1 MALFNSSNPTL
12 TEKSFNR
19 SMGVPGSGT
28 MTFGGTLNKFGFLFL
43 MVMTTAFIVWQQA
56 EAGNSVQG
64 YMFGG
69 AIGGLIVAI
78 ILMFKPQLA
87 QYLAPGYALL
97 EGLFIGGISY
107 MYKDAFGGSAES
119 NISVT
124 GIQFGIV
131 EQAVILTFS
140 TAIAMYLLYTFRII
154 RVTERFRSIM
164 FAAIGGIALFYLI
177 TFILSLFGVNVTG
190 LHNGSMLSIG
200 ISIAITAIAALSLLL
215 DFDRIEQGSAMGAPK
230 YMEWYC
236 AFGLLVTLVWLYIE
250 ILRLLGN
257 LYGRRD

>member
-43 MVMTTAFIVWQQA
+43 MVMATAFYIWN
-56 EAGNSVQG
+56 EASVGNSIQG
-64 YMFGG
+64 YMIGG
-69 AIGGLIVAI
+69 MIGGLIVAI
-78 ILMFKPQLA
+78 VLMFKPQLA
-87 QYLAPGYALL
+87 QYLAPAYALL
-97 EGLFIGGISY
+97 EGLVIGGISSIY
-107 MYKDAFGGSAES
+107 NDAFSA
-119 NISVT
+119 VAP
-124 GIQFGIV
+124 GIV
-131 EQAVILTFS
+131 TQAVILTFG

-177 TFILSLFGVNVTG
+177 TFLLSLFGVNVSG
-190 LHNGSMLSIG
+190 LHNGSLMSIG

>member
-1 MALFNSSNPTL
+1 
-12 TEKSFNR
+12 
-19 SMGVPGSGT
+19 
-28 MTFGGTLNKFGFLFL
+28 
-43 MVMTTAFIVWQQA
+43 MVMATAFYIWN
-56 EAGNSVQG
+56 EASVGNSIQG
-64 YMFGG
+64 YMIGG
-69 AIGGLIVAI
+69 MIGGLIVAI
-78 ILMFKPQLA
+78 VLMFKPQLA
-87 QYLAPGYALL
+87 QYLAPAYALL
-97 EGLFIGGISY
+97 EGLVIGGISSIY
-107 MYKDAFGGSAES
+107 NDAFSA
-119 NISVT
+119 VAP
-124 GIQFGIV
+124 GIV
-131 EQAVILTFS
+131 TQAVILTFG

-177 TFILSLFGVNVTG
+177 TFLLSLFGVNVSG
-190 LHNGSMLSIG
+190 LHNGSLMSIG

-215 DFDRIEQGSAMGAPK
+215 DFDRIEQGTAMGAPK

>member
-28 MTFGGTLNKFGFLFL
+28 MSFGGTLNKFAFLFL
-43 MVMTTAFIVWQQA
+43 MVMVTAFFIWN
-56 EAGNSVQG
+56 EASVGNSIQG
-64 YMFGG
+64 YMMSG

-78 ILMFKPQLA
+78 VLIFKPQLA
-87 QYLAPGYALL
+87 QYLAPAYALL
-97 EGLFIGGISY
+97 EGLVIGGISSIY
-107 MYKDAFGGSAES
+107 NDAFS
-119 NISVT
+119 SVAP
-124 GIQFGIV
+124 GIV
-131 EQAVILTFS
+131 VQAVVLTFG

-177 TFILSLFGVNVTG
+177 TFLLSLFGVSVTG
-190 LHNGSMLSIG
+190 LHNGSLLSIG

-215 DFDRIEQGSAMGAPK
+215 DFDRIEQGTAAGAPK

-257 LYGRRD
+257 LYGRRN

>member
-43 MVMTTAFIVWQQA
+43 MVMATAFYIWN
-56 EAGNSVQG
+56 EASVGNSIQG
-64 YMFGG
+64 YMIGG
-69 AIGGLIVAI
+69 MIGGLIVAI
-78 ILMFKPQLA
+78 VLMFKPQLA
-87 QYLAPGYALL
+87 QYLAPAYALL
-97 EGLFIGGISY
+97 EGLVIGGISSIY
-107 MYKDAFGGSAES
+107 NDAFSA
-119 NISVT
+119 VAP
-124 GIQFGIV
+124 GIV
-131 EQAVILTFS
+131 TQAVILTFG

-164 FAAIGGIALFYLI
+164 FAAIGGIALFYFI
-177 TFILSLFGVNVTG
+177 TFILSLFGVQVTG

>member
-43 MVMTTAFIVWQQA
+43 MVMATAFYIWN
-56 EAGNSVQG
+56 EASVGNSIQG
-64 YMFGG
+64 YMMGG
-69 AIGGLIVAI
+69 MVGGLIVAI
-78 ILMFKPQLA
+78 VLMFKPQLA
-87 QYLAPGYALL
+87 QYLAPAYALL
-97 EGLFIGGISY
+97 EGLVIGGISSIY
-107 MYKDAFGGSAES
+107 NDAFSA
-119 NISVT
+119 VAP
-124 GIQFGIV
+124 GIV
-131 EQAVILTFS
+131 TQAVILTFG

-177 TFILSLFGVNVTG
+177 TFILSLFGVQVTG

>member
-43 MVMTTAFIVWQQA
+43 MVMATAFYVWN
-56 EAGNSVQG
+56 EASVGNSIQG
-64 YMFGG
+64 YMMGG
-69 AIGGLIVAI
+69 MIGGLIVAI
-78 ILMFKPQLA
+78 VLIFKPTLA
-87 QYLAPGYALL
+87 QYLAPAYALL
-97 EGLFIGGISY
+97 EGLVIGGISSIY
-107 MYKDAFGGSAES
+107 NDAFSA
-119 NISVT
+119 VAP
-124 GIQFGIV
+124 GIV
-131 EQAVILTFS
+131 TQAVVLTFG

-177 TFILSLFGVNVTG
+177 TFVLSLFGVQVTG
-190 LHNGSMLSIG
+190 LHNGSLLSIG
-200 ISIAITAIAALSLLL
+200 ISIAITAVAALSLLL

>member
-43 MVMTTAFIVWQQA
+43 MVMATAFFVWN
-56 EAGNSVQG
+56 EASVGNSIQG
-64 YMFGG
+64 YMIGG
-69 AIGGLIVAI
+69 MIGGLIVAI
-78 ILMFKPQLA
+78 VLMFKPQLA
-87 QYLAPGYALL
+87 QYLAPAYALL
-97 EGLFIGGISY
+97 EGLVIGGISSIY
-107 MYKDAFGGSAES
+107 NDAFSA
-119 NISVT
+119 VAP
-124 GIQFGIV
+124 GIV
-131 EQAVILTFS
+131 TQAVILTFG

-177 TFILSLFGVNVTG
+177 TFLLSLFGVNVSG
-190 LHNGSMLSIG
+190 LHNGSLMSIG

-215 DFDRIEQGSAMGAPK
+215 DFDRIEQGTAMGAPK

>member
-43 MVMTTAFIVWQQA
+43 MVMATAFYVWN
-56 EAGNSVQG
+56 EASVGNSIQG
-64 YMFGG
+64 YMIGG
-69 AIGGLIVAI
+69 AIGGLVVAI
-78 ILMFKPQLA
+78 VLMFKPTLA
-87 QYLAPGYALL
+87 QYLAPAYALL
-97 EGLFIGGISY
+97 EGLVIGGISSVY
-107 MYKDAFGGSAES
+107 NDAFSEVAP
-119 NISVT
+119 
-124 GIQFGIV
+124 GIV
-131 EQAVILTFS
+131 MLAVILTFG

-177 TFILSLFGVNVTG
+177 TFILSIFNVNVTG
-190 LHNGSMLSIG
+190 LHNGSLLSIG

-215 DFDRIEQGSAMGAPK
+215 DFDRIEQGTAMGAPK

>member
-43 MVMTTAFIVWQQA
+43 MVMATAFYVWN
-56 EAGNSVQG
+56 EASVGNSIQG
-64 YMFGG
+64 YMMGG
-69 AIGGLIVAI
+69 MIGGLIVAI
-78 ILMFKPQLA
+78 VLIFKPTLA
-87 QYLAPGYALL
+87 QYLAPAYALL
-97 EGLFIGGISY
+97 EGLVIGGISSIY
-107 MYKDAFGGSAES
+107 NDAFSA
-119 NISVT
+119 VAP
-124 GIQFGIV
+124 GIV
-131 EQAVILTFS
+131 TQAVVLTFG

-177 TFILSLFGVNVTG
+177 TFVLSLFGVQVTG
-190 LHNGSMLSIG
+190 LHNGSLLSIG

>member
-1 MALFNSSNPTL
+1 
-12 TEKSFNR
+12 
-19 SMGVPGSGT
+19 MGVPGSGT

-43 MVMTTAFIVWQQA
+43 MVMATAFYIWN
-56 EAGNSVQG
+56 EASVGNSIQG
-64 YMFGG
+64 YMIGG
-69 AIGGLIVAI
+69 MIGGLIVAI
-78 ILMFKPQLA
+78 VLMFKPQLA
-87 QYLAPGYALL
+87 QYLAPAYALL
-97 EGLFIGGISY
+97 EGLVIGGISSIY
-107 MYKDAFGGSAES
+107 NDAFSA
-119 NISVT
+119 VAP
-124 GIQFGIV
+124 GIV
-131 EQAVILTFS
+131 TQAVILTFG

-177 TFILSLFGVNVTG
+177 TFLLSLFGVNVSG
-190 LHNGSMLSIG
+190 LHNGSLMSIG

-215 DFDRIEQGSAMGAPK
+215 DFDRIEQGTAMGAPK

>member
-43 MVMTTAFIVWQQA
+43 MVMATAFYIWN
-56 EAGNSVQG
+56 EASVGNSIQG
-64 YMFGG
+64 YMMGG
-69 AIGGLIVAI
+69 MVGGLIVAI
-78 ILMFKPQLA
+78 VLMFKPQLA
-87 QYLAPGYALL
+87 QYLAPAYALL
-97 EGLFIGGISY
+97 EGLVIGGISSIY
-107 MYKDAFGGSAES
+107 NDAFSA
-119 NISVT
+119 VAP
-124 GIQFGIV
+124 GIV
-131 EQAVILTFS
+131 TQAVILTFG

-177 TFILSLFGVNVTG
+177 TFILSLFGVQVTG

-215 DFDRIEQGSAMGAPK
+215 DFDRIEQGSVMGAPK

>member
-43 MVMTTAFIVWQQA
+43 MVMATAFYIWN
-56 EAGNSVQG
+56 EASVGNSIQG
-64 YMFGG
+64 YMMGG
-69 AIGGLIVAI
+69 MVGGLIVAI
-78 ILMFKPQLA
+78 VLMFKPQLA
-87 QYLAPGYALL
+87 QYLAPAYALL
-97 EGLFIGGISY
+97 EGLVIGGISSIY
-107 MYKDAFGGSAES
+107 NDAFSA
-119 NISVT
+119 VAP
-124 GIQFGIV
+124 GIV
-131 EQAVILTFS
+131 TQAVILTFG

-154 RVTERFRSIM
+154 RVTEKFRSIM

-177 TFILSLFGVNVTG
+177 TFLLYLFGVNVTG

>member
-43 MVMTTAFIVWQQA
+43 MVMATAFFVWN
-56 EAGNSVQG
+56 EASVGNSIQG
-64 YMFGG
+64 YMMGG
-69 AIGGLIVAI
+69 MIGGLVVAI
-78 ILMFKPQLA
+78 VLIFKPQMA
-87 QYLAPGYALL
+87 QYLAPAYALL
-97 EGLFIGGISY
+97 EGLVIGGISSIY
-107 MYKDAFGGSAES
+107 NDAFSA
-119 NISVT
+119 VAP
-124 GIQFGIV
+124 GIV
-131 EQAVILTFS
+131 MQAVILTFG

-164 FAAIGGIALFYLI
+164 FAAIGGIALFYFI

-190 LHNGSMLSIG
+190 LHNGSLLSIG

-230 YMEWYC
+230 HMEWYC

-257 LYGRRD
+257 LDGRRD

>member
-43 MVMTTAFIVWQQA
+43 MVMATAFYIWN
-56 EAGNSVQG
+56 EASVGNSIQG
-64 YMFGG
+64 YMMGG
-69 AIGGLIVAI
+69 MVGGLIVAI
-78 ILMFKPQLA
+78 VLMFKPQLA
-87 QYLAPGYALL
+87 QYLAPAYALL
-97 EGLFIGGISY
+97 EGLVIGGISSIY
-107 MYKDAFGGSAES
+107 NDAFSA
-119 NISVT
+119 VAP
-124 GIQFGIV
+124 GIV
-131 EQAVILTFS
+131 TQAVILTFG

-154 RVTERFRSIM
+154 RVTEKFRSIM

-177 TFILSLFGVNVTG
+177 TFLLSLFGVNVTG

>member
-1 MALFNSSNPTL
+1 
-12 TEKSFNR
+12 
-19 SMGVPGSGT
+19 MGVPGSGT

-43 MVMTTAFIVWQQA
+43 MVMTTAFYVWNVAQV
-56 EAGNSVQG
+56 NSIQG
-64 YMFGG
+64 YMIGG
-69 AIGGLIVAI
+69 MIGGLIIAI
-78 ILMFKPQLA
+78 VLIFKPQLA
-87 QYLAPGYALL
+87 QYLAPAYALL
-97 EGLFIGGISY
+97 EGLVIGGISSVY
-107 MYKDAFGGSAES
+107 NDAFSEVAP
-119 NISVT
+119 
-124 GIQFGIV
+124 GIV
-131 EQAVILTFS
+131 VQAVILTFG

-177 TFILSLFGVNVTG
+177 TFLLSLFGVNVSG
-190 LHNGSMLSIG
+190 LHNGSLMSIG

-215 DFDRIEQGSAMGAPK
+215 DFDRIEQGTAMGAPK

>member
-43 MVMTTAFIVWQQA
+43 MVMATAFYIWN
-56 EAGNSVQG
+56 EASVGNSIQG
-64 YMFGG
+64 YMIGG
-69 AIGGLIVAI
+69 MIGGLIVAI
-78 ILMFKPQLA
+78 VLMFKPQLA
-87 QYLAPGYALL
+87 QYLAPAYALL
-97 EGLFIGGISY
+97 EGLVIGGISSIY
-107 MYKDAFGGSAES
+107 NDAFSA
-119 NISVT
+119 VAP
-124 GIQFGIV
+124 GIV
-131 EQAVILTFS
+131 TQAVILTFG

-177 TFILSLFGVNVTG
+177 TFLLSLFGVNVSG
-190 LHNGSMLSIG
+190 LHNGSLMSIG

-215 DFDRIEQGSAMGAPK
+215 DFDRIEQGTAMGAPK

>member
-1 MALFNSSNPTL
+1 
-12 TEKSFNR
+12 
-19 SMGVPGSGT
+19 MGVPGSGT

-43 MVMTTAFIVWQQA
+43 MVMATAFYIWN
-56 EAGNSVQG
+56 EANVGNSIQV
-64 YMFGG
+64 YMMGG
-69 AIGGLIVAI
+69 MVGGLIVAI
-78 ILMFKPQLA
+78 VLMFKPQLA
-87 QYLAPGYALL
+87 QYLAPAYALL
-97 EGLFIGGISY
+97 EGLVIGGISSIY
-107 MYKDAFGGSAES
+107 NDAFSA
-119 NISVT
+119 VAP
-124 GIQFGIV
+124 GIV
-131 EQAVILTFS
+131 TQAVILTFG

-177 TFILSLFGVNVTG
+177 TFVLSLFGVNVTG

>member
-43 MVMTTAFIVWQQA
+43 MVMATAFYIWN
-56 EAGNSVQG
+56 EASVGNSIQG
-64 YMFGG
+64 YMMGG
-69 AIGGLIVAI
+69 MIGGLIVALV
-78 ILMFKPQLA
+78 LMFKPQLA
-87 QYLAPGYALL
+87 QYLAPAYALL
-97 EGLFIGGISY
+97 EGLVIGGISSIY
-107 MYKDAFGGSAES
+107 HDAFSA
-119 NISVT
+119 VAP
-124 GIQFGIV
+124 GIV
-131 EQAVILTFS
+131 TQAVILTFG

-190 LHNGSMLSIG
+190 LHNGSLLSIG

-215 DFDRIEQGSAMGAPK
+215 DFDRIEQGTAMGAPK